1 MLKGK
6 NVILRLFTEDD
17 LKEFSALDADVVAR
31 GEYYPI
37 GLRPDAV
44 LHRRFNDTGLWDK
57 DVGHMLITTH
67 EGRMIG
73 TVFFFQSTPY
83 RAGYEVGYWILRPQ
97 ERGKGYMT
105 EALRI
110 FSAYLFEVKEIPRL
124 ELGILPGNDAS
135 RRVAEKCGFKLDG
148 VMRKQYFCH
157 GRYHDLQVWSLLREE
172 SPTLADALAG

>member
-1 MLKGK
+1 MLKGR
-6 NVILRLFTEDD
+6 NVILRLFAEDD

-37 GLRPDAV
+37 GLRPDAM
-44 LHRRFNDTGLWDK
+44 LHKRFNDTGMWDK

-73 TVFFFQSTPY
+73 TIFFFQGAPY
-83 RAGYEVGYWILRPQ
+83 RSGYEVGYWILRPP

-110 FSAYLFEVKEIPRL
+110 FAAYLFEIKEVPRL
-124 ELGILPGNDAS
+124 ELCILPGNAAS
-135 RRVAEKCGFKLDG
+135 RRVAEKCGFKPDG
-148 VMRKQYFCH
+148 VMRKGYFCQ
-157 GRYHDLQVWSLLREE
+157 GRYRDVELWSLLREE
-172 SPTLADALAG
+172 SPTLAAALAG